1 MDQLIYHKEKLYR
14 FGEHMEALTTKAS
27 SHFSNETE
35 RMEALTEICLINNF
49 LEGIF
54 RNENQKNIKTLGA
67 ILQTWRATIH

>member
-1 MDQLIYHKEKLYR
+1 MDNLVYHKKKLYK
-14 FGEHMEALTTKAS
+14 FSEHMDDLTRRAS
-27 SHFSNETE
+27 SHFSTE
-35 RMEALTEICLINNF
+35 IERTEALTEIGIINNF

>member
-1 MDQLIYHKEKLYR
+1 MDD
-14 FGEHMEALTTKAS
+14 LTRRAS
-27 SHFSNETE
+27 SHFSTE
-35 RMEALTEICLINNF
+35 IERTEALTEIGIINNF